1 MDEQK
6 IIMMRLD
13 ALVPYKNNPR
23 VNDAAVPAVKA
34 SISEFGFKVPIIV
47 DVANT
52 IIAGHTRYKAAMEL
66 GLEEVPVIQ
75 ASSLSSEQVQAFRVI
90 DNKTQEL
97 AKWDYAKLDEELDK
111 IMNIDMSLFGFTDIG
126 GEDGTVREQNLDDSS
141 EISLDDFED
150 ENFECECPVCGFRF
164 NDKKGGTE

>member
-1 MDEQK
+1 MEEQK
-6 IIMMRLD
+6 VVMMRLED
-13 ALVPYKNNPR
+13 LTPYENNPR
-23 VNDAAVPAVKA
+23 INDAAVPAVKE
-34 SISEFGFKVPIIV
+34 SIKEFGFKVPIVV
-47 DVANT
+47 DAAGT

-75 ASSLSSEQVQAFRVI
+75 ASTLSSEQVQAYRVI

-126 GEDGTVREQNLDDSS
+126 EEEGAVREQNLDDSS
-141 EISLDDFED
+141 EISLEDFED
-150 ENFECECPVCGFRF
+150 ENFECECPICGFRW
-164 NDKKGGTE
+164 NEGGEA

>member
-1 MDEQK
+1 MEEQK
-6 IIMMRLD
+6 IVMMRLED
-13 ALVPYKNNPR
+13 LTPYENNPR
-23 VNDAAVPAVKA
+23 INDAAVPAVKE
-34 SISEFGFKVPIIV
+34 SIKEFGFKVPIVV
-47 DVANT
+47 DAAGT

-75 ASSLSSEQVQAFRVI
+75 ASTLSSEQVQAYRVI

-126 GEDGTVREQNLDDSS
+126 EEEGTVREQNLDDSS
-141 EISLDDFED
+141 EISLEDFED
-150 ENFECECPVCGFRF
+150 ENFECECPICGFRW
-164 NDKKGGTE
+164 NEGGEA